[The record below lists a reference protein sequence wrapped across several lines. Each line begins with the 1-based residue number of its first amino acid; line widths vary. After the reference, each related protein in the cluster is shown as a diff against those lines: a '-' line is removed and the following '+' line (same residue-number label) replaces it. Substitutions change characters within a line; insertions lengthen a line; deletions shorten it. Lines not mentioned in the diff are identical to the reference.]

1 MEFPVRYVPFITAPM
16 LIPLIAVPHVIVA
29 QFAVGAG
36 ILLADLVRRAHRDH
50 RVELLDGDD
59 KNDLRKLVPLYFLGA
74 VIYGSAGA
82 IYASSILQALP
93 RFWFIVAGISM
104 IAGVLLAAAY
114 WKNPSRITG
123 IGLILAQF
131 AVLLSNAIARQW
143 VQLSELIKWYDPY
156 KAPIRG
162 EWGSFA
168 LFMTALLAALVI
180 ISWIGLTAL
189 RRTRNNAV

>member
-1 MEFPVRYVPFITAPM
+1 MLGQHGIPGLVR
-16 LIPLIAVPHVIVA
+16 AVHHRADAHPA
-29 QFAVGAG
+29 DRGATRDRG
-36 ILLADLVRRAHRDH
+36 AVRRAHRDH

-82 IYASSILQALP
+82 IYASSILQARP

-143 VQLSELIKWYDPY
+143 AQLSELIKWYDPY
-156 KAPIRG
+156 KLR
-162 EWGSFA
+162 S
-168 LFMTALLAALVI
+168 AANGVA
-180 ISWIGLTAL
+180 S
-189 RRTRNNAV
+189 RSS

>member
-1 MEFPVRYVPFITAPM
+1 MEFPVWYVPFITAPM

-74 VIYGSAGA
+74 VIYGSADA

-93 RFWFIVAGISM
+93 SM